1 MRKTITRR
9 RVLKAAGAAGA
20 IALAAPSI
28 IRLAHAAS
36 DQLIISSW
44 GGTFQDALR
53 KTFFEPFT
61 KETGI
66 KVIELT
72 YGGQGLARLKAQI
85 EAGRV
90 EVDLLDG
97 PPFWPTI
104 GSGTGLLQKIDLSG
118 IADPSAHTP
127 GALGEFGYGY
137 GAVSWG
143 ITYSTKTFL
152 KGGPRSWREFWD
164 AERFPGRRAFFGPL
178 LARHLEYA
186 LMADGVRASQVNPL
200 DEQKTERAFAKLEQV
215 RNRIAVWYQTTAQ
228 MENLLINGEIDCGEF
243 TSTRAAFLASQ
254 GQPLQFEYNE
264 AVMNLLVWVLAKDAP
279 NKSNAEMFLR
289 FCSRA
294 DRQAEI
300 ARAPYY
306 QGPSNNKALES
317 IRDDN
322 LLRQLSTYPDNL
334 RKQVVLDS
342 TWWATNLSKLTPRW
356 NQITSK

>member
-9 RVLKAAGAAGA
+9 QVLKAAGAAGA
-20 IALAAPSI
+20 IAIASPSI
-28 IRLAHAAS
+28 IRFAHAAS
-36 DQLIISSW
+36 DQVVISSW

-66 KVIELT
+66 KVVELT
-72 YGGQGLARLKAQI
+72 YGGQGLARLKAQM

-97 PPFWPTI
+97 PPFWPAI

-118 IADPSAHTP
+118 IADPSAHIQ

-137 GAVSWG
+137 GATSWG
-143 ITYSTKTFL
+143 ITYSTKTFS
-152 KGGPRSWREFWD
+152 KGEPRSWREFWD
-164 AERFPGRRAFFGPL
+164 TERLRGRRAFFGPL
-178 LARHLEYA
+178 VARHVEYA
-186 LMADGVRASQVNPL
+186 LMADGTPAAQVNPL
-200 DEQKTERAFAKLEQV
+200 DEHKVDRAFAKLEQIK
-215 RNRIAVWYQTTAQ
+215 NQIAVWYQTTAQ
-228 MENLLINGEIDCGEF
+228 MEGLLINGEVDVGELP
-243 TSTRAAFLASQ
+243 STRAHSLASQ
-254 GQPLQFEYNE
+254 GVPVQFEYNE

-279 NKSNAEMFLR
+279 NKSNAELFLR

-300 ARAPYY
+300 ARTNF
-306 QGPSNNKALES
+306 QGPTNTKALES
-317 IRDDN
+317 IREDT

-334 RKQVVLDS
+334 RKQAVLDS
-342 TWWATNLSKLTPRW
+342 TWWAANLSKLTPRW
-356 NQITSK
+356 NQLTSK